1 MQFDEK
7 NFIYYV
13 ARQGEICKIM
23 EINPKKSKIRNHL
36 CIYEIKSNKC
46 LGFCVSRNGK
56 EFVFVD
62 HNKTCFVLERVIDQ
76 RRLRL
81 VSENN
86 MNETF

>member
-1 MQFDEK
+1 
-7 NFIYYV
+7 
-13 ARQGEICKIM
+13 M

-62 HNKTCFVLERVIDQ
+62 HNKTCFVLERVID
-76 RRLRL
+76 
-81 VSENN
+81 
-86 MNETF
+86 

>member
-1 MQFDEK
+1 
-7 NFIYYV
+7 
-13 ARQGEICKIM
+13 M

-36 CIYEIKSNKC
+36 CIYEIKSDKC
-46 LGFCVSRNGK
+46 LGFCVSSNGK

-62 HNKTCFVLERVIDQ
+62 QNKTCFVLERVIDQ
-76 RRLRL
+76 RKLRL